1 MKKELHLIVSH
12 NIDTEVASHSL
23 VGAHSSLE
31 SAIAHMRET
40 IYYEFE
46 EIKEWWEEDDED
58 ESVEEQYQ
66 EWIEDNYLNDEHTLW
81 SYTDDDPVEHKFAIH
96 TVEVNDCNGDLYAII
111 CTRVDGMDN
120 KTVVLGVYNSQ
131 ASANEALEA
140 FESDRDKDG
149 DNIEVVVSVEK
160 LSIE

>member
-12 NIDTEVASHSL
+12 NIDTEDASHSL

-46 EIKEWWEEDDED
+46 EIKEWWEEGDED
-58 ESVEEQYQ
+58 ESLEEQYQ

-81 SYTDDDPVEHKFAIH
+81 SYTDDDPVEHKLAIH
-96 TVEVNDCNGDLYAII
+96 TVEVDDCNGDLYAII

>member
-96 TVEVNDCNGDLYAII
+96 TVEVDDCNGDLYAII